1 MHNTIME
8 ERCMAEAGDVD
19 MELDSDRGLNT
30 YLIDVEIVIVTGRV
44 RLVHLFEYELVSHSY
59 GKTS

>member
-1 MHNTIME
+1 
-8 ERCMAEAGDVD
+8 MAEAGDVD